1 MEMKQ
6 NENKLKQENMEWK
19 NEMEF
24 LLYGMIDE
32 AFDGISINSAHQGLA
47 VRFGEKLY
55 QYFSYVIRDPNL
67 EHLKY
72 IVKMDDYAVLCLQKI
87 FEYLHNKNLTMKNYM
102 SWFYNMNTW
111 KNDSSY

>member
-1 MEMKQ
+1 MEIW
-6 NENKLKQENMEWK
+6 NGIFIVWNVP
-19 NEMEF
+19 
-24 LLYGMIDE
+24 IDE

-87 FEYLHNKNLTMKNYM
+87 FEYLHNKNLK
-102 SWFYNMNTW
+102 YNFM
-111 KNDSSY
+111 